1 MLAERIQRIGLSP
14 TLRINALAQE
24 MKAAGED
31 VLDFSAG
38 QPDFPTPQAVKQAGI
53 EAIESDKTRYTANSG
68 LPEFRSAIA
77 HWLEAGRGLRY
88 GSDQILVSPGAKA
101 SLYFACMALLEPGDE
116 ALLPSPYWVSY
127 PEQVR
132 LAQAEPVFVPCSE
145 ETGFKLTVEQLERG
159 TTERTKLLLLNY
171 PSNPTGACYT
181 RDELEPL
188 AEFCQRRKLWVLA
201 DEIYSRLLFDGRR
214 FTSIAQLSPEMQQR
228 TIIVDGMSKTYAMTG
243 WRIGYAAGPAE
254 VIAGMAR
261 LQSHSTS
268 NATTISQWAS
278 LEALVAPQD
287 EVERRV
293 QEFQERRN
301 EIVRRL
307 SELPGVSCRLPEGSF
322 YVFPNVSG
330 CFGGRT
336 GEGTIDSGEALTRFL
351 LERAKVAVVPGE
363 AFGSAAHVRI
373 SYAASLERIREGMD
387 RIAAALAGLT
397 PA

>member
-1 MLAERIQRIGLSP
+1 
-14 TLRINALAQE
+14 
-24 MKAAGED
+24 
-31 VLDFSAG
+31 V
-38 QPDFPTPQAVKQAGI
+38 
-53 EAIESDKTRYTANSG
+53 
-68 LPEFRSAIA
+68 
-77 HWLEAGRGLRY
+77 
-88 GSDQILVSPGAKA
+88 
-101 SLYFACMALLEPGDE
+101 
-116 ALLPSPYWVSY
+116 PSPYWVSY

-145 ETGFKLTVEQLERG
+145 ATGFKLTVEQLERAM
-159 TTERTKLLLLNY
+159 TERTKLLLLNY

-188 AEFCQRRKLWVLA
+188 AEFCLRHELWVLA

-228 TIIVDGMSKTYAMTG
+228 TIVVDGMSKTYAMTG

-278 LEALVAPQD
+278 LEALVASQD

-293 QEFQERRN
+293 HEFQERRD

-307 SELPGVSCRLPEGSF
+307 GELPGVSCRLPEGAF

-330 CFGGRT
+330 CFGAPTDDGP
-336 GEGTIDSGEALTRFL
+336 IDSGEDLTRFL

-373 SYAASLERIREGMD
+373 SYAASMGRIREGMD
-387 RIAAALAGLT
+387 RIATALTGLT
-397 PA
+397 SS

>member
-31 VLDFSAG
+31 VFDFSAG

-53 EAIESDKTRYTANSG
+53 DAIESNKTRYTANSG
-68 LPEFRSAIA
+68 LPEFRRAITRS
-77 HWLEAGRGLRY
+77 LEDSRGLRY
-88 GSDQILVSPGAKA
+88 DPEQILVSPGAKA
-101 SLYFACMALLEPGDE
+101 SLYFACMALLDPGDE
-116 ALLPSPYWVSY
+116 ALVPSPYWVSY

-145 ETGFKLTVEQLERG
+145 ATGFKLTVEQLERAM
-159 TTERTKLLLLNY
+159 TERTKLLLLNY

-188 AEFCQRRKLWVLA
+188 AEFCLRHKLWVLA

-228 TIIVDGMSKTYAMTG
+228 TIVVDGMSKTYAMTG

-278 LEALVAPQD
+278 LEALVASQD

-293 QEFQERRN
+293 HEFQERRD

-307 SELPGVSCRLPEGSF
+307 GELPGVSCRLPEGAF

-330 CFGGRT
+330 CFGAPTDDGP
-336 GEGTIDSGEALTRFL
+336 IDSGEDLTRFL

-373 SYAASLERIREGMD
+373 SYAASMERIREGMD
-387 RIAAALAGLT
+387 RIATALTGLT
-397 PA
+397 SS